1 MQERFTRE
9 LGALRALA
17 REVGERFPEVGH
29 LVSGRS
35 ADPSVERVLQAAA
48 LLFARLAEHIE
59 GDLPE
64 LTHPFA
70 EAGWPEL
77 LRPRPALALVD
88 VSVDGPHVEQPIA
101 VPRGTRVSART
112 VDGEVSFATAQDTI
126 AWPLSLESVE
136 TSRPDAAALSL
147 TLRFRAPS
155 GFELA
160 ALGAAPL
167 RLNFVGPART
177 TLYSW
182 LTRQLVD
189 VRVTTLDGA
198 PVSLAAPLA
207 IAPLVAVD
215 TVPPWPVGAGTY
227 HALAHLEAHF
237 VLPELRC
244 GVAISGL
251 GQLAERRA
259 DEAAPLGDGF
269 ALVFRIGDASGR
281 EAQPRR
287 DDIAMGSVA
296 AANVGVAERL
306 DVQIGDGQTEIPIRT
321 PHGGAVFA
329 VERVGAYERRTGE
342 WVEFEPL
349 LRPTG
354 AAPKL
359 GQICYEVQR
368 QSGDVRAGDV
378 VVRITDADG
387 RAQTPTADAVTA
399 WVVGLDG
406 ARAATL
412 REGSL
417 TIPGPEAPR
426 QVRFGNSRPVVAEAP
441 SAVTQGRLLERL
453 AVLTASPGTL
463 MTLEGLRRLVRA
475 AHPDPG
481 DLPERLVRAVRVSR
495 GSHVER
501 RLVRPST
508 EVVVESQ
515 PDVFEDIGAQAL
527 FAGVLCAALASDGY
541 LQLELR
547 SGPQVVRVGN
557 ARG

>member
-48 LLFARLAEHIE
+48 LLFARLGEHVE

-64 LTHPFA
+64 LTHPFV
-70 EAGWPEL
+70 EANWPEL
-77 LRPRPALALVD
+77 LRPRPALTLVD
-88 VSVDGPHVEQPIA
+88 VGIEGGQGEQPIA
-101 VPRGTRVSART
+101 VPRGTRVSAR
-112 VDGEVSFATAQDTI
+112 VPDGEVSFATTQDTT
-126 AWPLSLESVE
+126 AWPFVLESVD

-147 TLRFRAPS
+147 TLRFRAS
-155 GFELA
+155 RGVDLSALA
-160 ALGAAPL
+160 VEAL
-167 RLNFVGPART
+167 RLNFVGPARS

-189 VRVTTLDGA
+189 VRVTSLDGA
-198 PVSLAAPLA
+198 PVPLPAPLGV
-207 IAPLVAVD
+207 APLVAID
-215 TVPPWPVGAGTY
+215 TLPPWPVGLGRY

-237 VLPELRC
+237 AMPELRA
-244 GVAISGL
+244 GVAVMGL
-251 GQLAERRA
+251 GQLAGRA
-259 DEAAPLGDGF
+259 ASDGAALDDGF
-269 ALVFRIGDASGR
+269 ALVFRVGDASGR

-287 DDIAMGSVA
+287 EDIAVGSVP
-296 AANVGVAERL
+296 AANVGLAERI
-306 DVQIGDGQTEIPIRT
+306 DVQIGDGQTEIPIRG
-321 PHGGAVFA
+321 PHGAVFA
-329 VERVGAYERRTGE
+329 VERVGAYERRSGE

-349 LRPTG
+349 LRARG
-354 AAPKL
+354 SAPKL
-359 GQICYEVQR
+359 GQICYEVLR
-368 QSGDVRAGDV
+368 QGGDVRAGDV

-406 ARAATL
+406 PRAATL

-426 QVRFGNSRPVVAEAP
+426 QVRFGNSRLIVAEAP
-441 SAVTQGRLLERL
+441 SAVTQGRLFERL
-453 AVLTASPGTL
+453 AVLTASPGAL
-463 MTLEGLRRLVRA
+463 MTTDGLRRLVRA

-481 DLPERLVRAVRVSR
+481 DLPERLVRAVRVAR

-508 EVVVESQ
+508 EVVVESD
-515 PDVFEDIGAQAL
+515 PDVFDNVGDQAL

-547 SGPQVVRVGN
+547 CGPSVVRVGN